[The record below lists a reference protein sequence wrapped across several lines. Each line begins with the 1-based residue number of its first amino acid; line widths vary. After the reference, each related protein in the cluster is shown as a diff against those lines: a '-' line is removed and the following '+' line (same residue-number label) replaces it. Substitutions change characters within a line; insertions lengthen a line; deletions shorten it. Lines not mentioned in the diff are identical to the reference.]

1 MVKTTIAAAAVLCC
15 TATIAMASGNTVF
28 TGSGLDGCSTY
39 DEWKAEQVES
49 TSSSASGVAA
59 SFDAG
64 GYTTGVS
71 ATYIALEARFRTW
84 LASAGRALRS
94 DAVKGL
100 MVIFR

>member
-15 TATIAMASGNTVF
+15 TATAAMASGATVF
-28 TGSGLDGCSTY
+28 TGGGLGGLSY
-39 DEWKAEQVES
+39 DEWKAEQVAS
-49 TSSSASGVAA
+49 TSSSASAVAA
-59 SFDAG
+59 PFDAG

-100 MVIFR
+100 KVIFR